1 MASQDRFGYKWKNAP
16 EIPPEQYIQFR
27 RWLDLDDFSIFKNKK
42 ILDAGCG
49 NSTNAF
55 IVLQNGAK
63 KVVAVDAFENTL
75 KISRANLKCFGNR
88 ADVKFLDLEKADNYP
103 GKYDIVL
110 CIGVLHHLENQRK
123 VLEKLLST
131 KRKNGK
137 LFVWIYGKYNHVGI
151 INAMDT
157 LRKMTSVFPMS
168 LNRVL
173 ARFISIPSFFLVKI
187 IPGKYFKQL
196 SGFRYTQLNTII
208 LDQMLPSVATYYTE
222 PQVKKLIRGLKLKYK
237 KDRNEVGWLIYN

>member
-27 RWLDLDDFSIFKNKK
+27 RWLDIDDFSIFKNKK
-42 ILDAGCG
+42 IFDAGCG

-75 KISRANLKCFGNR
+75 KISRDNLKCFGNR
-88 ADVKFLDLEKADNYP
+88 ADVKFLDLENTDKYP

-131 KRKNGK
+131 ISSFSNTVSNATG
-137 LFVWIYGKYNHVGI
+137 VAEVGDAAKTMLKDI
-151 INAMDT
+151 EKIETDELPKILSDT
-157 LRKMTSVFPMS
+157 VYITENYTDEITSVNDVEADVEPIF
-168 LNRVL
+168 RT
-173 ARFISIPSFFLVKI
+173 
-187 IPGKYFKQL
+187 
-196 SGFRYTQLNTII
+196 SGFR
-208 LDQMLPSVATYYTE
+208 
-222 PQVKKLIRGLKLKYK
+222 G
-237 KDRNEVGWLIYN
+237 